1 MFKKLFCLVLALIGV
16 VCAGCSAEKGPVV
29 GDITPQFYDFIVEK
43 KGINEDVRGWL
54 FVPDTNID
62 GIVLQNQERSN
73 EFYLKH
79 DIYKEPSTNG
89 VFCADYSS
97 KLRKGMKLSR
107 NTTLYSHSF
116 EENPDGILFE
126 QTRRFLEPTFAMEHP
141 YIFFSTEEKDMAW
154 EIFAVYY
161 TTVELPYIDS
171 NMPWINFEPLLE
183 VIYASSLY
191 DYGIRIEDSDK
202 ILTLST
208 CTYSVPGHEKLT
220 GSNDYRY
227 VIMARLVD
235 SDTPIKKEAYVS
247 LNENILA
254 PDDQPFVSYNRNTAR
269 GLPYA
274 KKYKNLVPVLVG
286 LGLVLA
292 AILAGI
298 VHLILRLRKRR
309 KRV

>member
-29 GDITPQFYDFIVEK
+29 GDITPQFYDSIVEK

-62 GIVLQNQERSN
+62 GIVLQNPKDN
-73 EFYLKH
+73 DEFYLTH
-79 DIYKEPSTNG
+79 NFEKEPDKHGLITANRG
-89 VFCADYSS
+89 CE
-97 KLRKGMKLSR
+97 LEPGKGLSR
-107 NTTLYSHSF
+107 NTALYSHSF
-116 EENPDGILFE
+116 KETTDGVFQ
-126 QTRRFLEPTFAMEHP
+126 QTRKFLDPTFAKEHP

-154 EIFAVYY
+154 EIFAVYH
-161 TTVELPYIDS
+161 TTTRLPYIV
-171 NMPWINFEPLLE
+171 PRLKWAEFEQVLE
-183 VIYASSLY
+183 VAYASSLY
-191 DYGIRIEDSDK
+191 DYGVVVNSTDK
-202 ILTLST
+202 VLTLTT
-208 CTYSVPGHEKLT
+208 CTYSVPGHYDLP
-220 GSNDYRY
+220 GLNDYRY

-247 LNENILA
+247 LNENILP
-254 PDDQPFVSYNRNTAR
+254 PDDHPFVSYNRNTAR
-269 GLPYA
+269 GLPYT

-286 LGLVLA
+286 LGLILA

-298 VHLILRLRKRR
+298 VHLILRMRKRR